1 MCSVIE
7 NMMYIQLASL
17 IPERFA
23 FYDVFSGYFDL
34 LKVSLKVQTR
44 SRASGSKQ
52 ILVGSTN
59 KILIIIHF
67 GQGVSKLGELKV
79 RGQKKVETFWVRG
92 YIFCNFM

>member
-1 MCSVIE
+1 MVSYGARLHKFYCSTVTPHKVGIYVK
-7 NMMYIQLASL
+7 MSPTDIQLASL

-59 KILIIIHF
+59 
-67 GQGVSKLGELKV
+67 
-79 RGQKKVETFWVRG
+79 
-92 YIFCNFM
+92 